1 MDRTRCAVIIGSGSY
16 IPSRKIPNDYFL
28 NHTFYQA
35 DGKRFEKSNEEIIRK
50 FREITGIEER
60 RYVTDDQVASDIAFY
75 ASEKALLSAN
85 IDKETLDYIIVAHN
99 FGDIKEG
106 NRRTDC
112 VPSLG
117 SRVKQLLHID
127 NPRTV
132 AYDIPFGCAGWLQGL
147 IQANYFIRSGD
158 ARRIL
163 VIGADTLSRITDP
176 HDRDSMIYADGS
188 GAVILEAKESVLP
201 VGILAHYTETL
212 ANGHAYILHLGPSSN
227 PHYSENNLFLKMNGR
242 KLYEQ
247 ALRHVPQV
255 IKNSM
260 DKIGLSLRD
269 VDKLLIHQANNKMD
283 EAILKE
289 LSELCGTN
297 RLPGDIM
304 PMSISWLGNSSV
316 ATLPTL
322 YDLII
327 HGQLN
332 GHTMDPNALLVFA
345 AVGAGIN
352 INSVIYRVPE
362 EIGHEDPK
370 TQRLFPK

>member
-1 MDRTRCAVIIGSGSY
+1 MDRTRYAVIIGSGSY
-16 IPSRKIPNDYFL
+16 IPARRIPNDYFI
-28 NHTFYQA
+28 NHTFYGT
-35 DGKRFEKSNEEIIRK
+35 DGTKIEKSNEEIIRK
-50 FREITGIEER
+50 FREITGIDER
-60 RYVTDDQVASDIAFY
+60 RYVTNDQVASDIAFY
-75 ASEKALLSAN
+75 AGEKALLSAG

-106 NRRTDC
+106 NRRSDC

-117 SRVKQLLHID
+117 SRVKQLLHI
-127 NPRTV
+127 NNSRTV

-163 VIGADTLSRITDP
+163 VIGTDTLSRIADP

-188 GAVILEAKESVLP
+188 GAVVLEAKESVTP
-201 VGILAHYTETL
+201 VGILSHDTQTL
-212 ANGHAYILHLGPSSN
+212 ANGHAFILHLGPSSN
-227 PHYSENNLFLKMNGR
+227 PHYPENNLFLKMNGR

-247 ALRHVPQV
+247 VLKHVPQV
-255 IKNSM
+255 IKNSI
-260 DKIGLSLRD
+260 DKVGISFTAI
-269 VDKLLIHQANNKMD
+269 DKLLIHQANNKMD

-297 RLPGDIM
+297 RLPRDVM

-322 YDLII
+322 YDLMSN
-327 HGQLN
+327 GQLT
-332 GHTMDPNALLVFA
+332 GHTLKPNALLAFA

-352 INSVIYRVPE
+352 INSMIYKVPAE
-362 EIGHEDPK
+362 V
-370 TQRLFPK
+370 